1 MILHTMNALL
11 LMAEESVEHGGSRA
25 GFILEEVSD
34 HVLIKLP
41 TVLGVDLSITK
52 MVLMMWIAAAF
63 LIVLFGLSFR
73 KKQVVPKGW
82 ANFLESIVVYLRD
95 DILHPYL
102 GENTSRFSPYILTAF
117 FFILICNLLGVIPM
131 GTEATSNVS
140 VTATLAVFT
149 FLIGQ
154 GASLKKFGVIGY
166 IKKFVPPNIPLF
178 VIPIIFIAEVMGLFT
193 KHFALAIRL
202 FANMI
207 ADHLV
212 VVTVIGLIIIFNS
225 YAAVPISLGMGVA
238 VELLVI
244 LIAFI
249 QAYIFTMLSA
259 VFIGLALEEE
269 H

>member
-1 MILHTMNALL
+1 MVLSFLILA
-11 LMAEESVEHGGSRA
+11 AEEAVEQSTGGA

-41 TVLGVDLSITK
+41 TILGIDLSITK

-63 LIVLFGLSFR
+63 LIVLFGVSFR
-73 KKQVVPKGW
+73 KKRLIPKGW
-82 ANFLESIVVYLRD
+82 ANLLESAVVFLRD

-117 FFILICNLLGVIPM
+117 FFILVSNLLGVIPM
-131 GTEATSNVS
+131 GTEATSNIS

-166 IKKFVPPNIPLF
+166 VKKFVPPDIPFF
-178 VIPIIFIAEVMGLFT
+178 VIPIIFIAELMGLFT

-207 ADHLV
+207 ADHLI
-212 VVTVIGLIIIFNS
+212 VVTVIGLIFIFNS
-225 YAAVPISLGMGVA
+225 YAAVPISIGMGVA

-259 VFIGLALEEE
+259 VFIGLALAEE